1 MKVLGIHGSPRKN
14 GNSAMLLERCLAG
27 AADAGAEVQTLD
39 AAGMKISGCRECGG
53 CDETGECVIDDEMQ
67 QVYPLIVSAHRIVIA
82 TPIFFYGFPSQ
93 LKALIDR
100 AQALWSRRRLTKT
113 AARRKSHDSG
123 RGYLI
128 AVGATRGENLFD
140 GCELVARYFYDA
152 ADMDYRGGL
161 FFRRVDKKG
170 AISEVPGALESA
182 YKLGMRI
189 AGVDH
194 RSSNS

>member
-14 GNSAMLLERCLAG
+14 GNSALLLERCLEG
-27 AADAGAEVQTLD
+27 AAAGGAEVQTIK
-39 AAGMKISGCRECGG
+39 AAGMKISGCLECGG
-53 CDETGECVIDDEMQ
+53 CDETGQCVVDDEMQ
-67 QVYPLIVSAHRIVIA
+67 QVYPLIVNARRIVIA
-82 TPIFFYGFPSQ
+82 APIFFYGFPSQ

-113 AARRKSHDSG
+113 VAQRKSHDSG

-128 AVGATRGENLFD
+128 AVGATRGENLFE
-140 GCELVARYFYDA
+140 GCDLVARYFYDA

-170 AISEVPGALESA
+170 AIGEVPGALDQA
-182 YKLGMRI
+182 YELGMRL
-189 AGVDH
+189 AQDKDGL
-194 RSSNS
+194 